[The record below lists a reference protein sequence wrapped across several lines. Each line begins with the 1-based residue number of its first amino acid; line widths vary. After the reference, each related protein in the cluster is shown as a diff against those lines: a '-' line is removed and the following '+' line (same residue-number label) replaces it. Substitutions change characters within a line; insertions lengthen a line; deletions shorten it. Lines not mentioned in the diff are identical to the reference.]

1 MAVMANIFD
10 LSTPAKRFRFVAI
23 LEAFTWAGLLLGM
36 FFKYFTG
43 DRVPDQDIYPN
54 EIGVQIFGMLHG
66 AVFVLFIVVALLTAR
81 ALKWNLV
88 TTGLAL
94 LSSIPPFFTILF
106 EWWAKR
112 TGQLG
117 ELSATPAAAATAREL
132 DAV

>member
-23 LEAFTWAGLLLGM
+23 LEAFTWAGLLVGM
-36 FFKYFTG
+36 AFKYLPENG
-43 DRVPDQDIYPN
+43 N
-54 EIGVQIFGMLHG
+54 EIGVKIFGPFHG
-66 AVFVLFIVVALLTAR
+66 AVFVLFVIVSLLTAR

-94 LSSIPPFFTILF
+94 VSSIPPFFTVLF
-106 EWWAKR
+106 EWWAAR
-112 TGQLG
+112 TGKLG
-117 ELSATPAAAATAREL
+117 ELSAPVTTAVPAREL

>member
-1 MAVMANIFD
+1 MGRMANIFD

-23 LEAFTWAGLLLGM
+23 LEAFTWAGLLFGM
-36 FFKYFTG
+36 AFKYLPEEG
-43 DRVPDQDIYPN
+43 NP
-54 EIGVQIFGMLHG
+54 IGVKIFGPFHG
-66 AVFVLFIVVALLTAR
+66 AVFVLFVIVALLTAR

-94 LSSIPPFFTILF
+94 VSSVPPFATVLF
-106 EWWAKR
+106 EWWAAK

-117 ELSATPAAAATAREL
+117 ELSAPQAVAAVPTDRTL

>member
-36 FFKYFTG
+36 AFKYLPENG
-43 DRVPDQDIYPN
+43 N
-54 EIGVQIFGMLHG
+54 EIGVKIFGPFHG